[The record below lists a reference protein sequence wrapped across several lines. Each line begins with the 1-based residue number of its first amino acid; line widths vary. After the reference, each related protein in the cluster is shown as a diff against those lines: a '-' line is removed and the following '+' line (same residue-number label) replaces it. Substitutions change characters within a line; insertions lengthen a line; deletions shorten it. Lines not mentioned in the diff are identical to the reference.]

1 MMRCPFCRKP
11 SHVRT
16 SRYLADSVKQC
27 YYQCIDVF
35 CSATFRTIES
45 IDDVIHQPTKKEEP
59 EPAPVAPQIRPLLDR
74 ARSSMRH

>member
-16 SRYLADSVKQC
+16 SRYLADNVKQC

-45 IDDVIHQPTKKEEP
+45 IDDVIHQPAKKEEP
-59 EPAPVAPQIRPLLDR
+59 ESSPEAPQVRPLLDR
-74 ARSSMRH
+74 ARSSLRH